1 MTATTSIP
9 SARAALQRQALLEAE
24 RKANSD
30 QPRNFKEDAL
40 TDKVVSVEPD
50 GTGPTS
56 TASFD
61 AEQDKARNSGSAN
74 RSRANTIAGAAGA
87 AGASVNDTTKQNE
100 PPSESVAGEED
111 PGAALDEPAEQAGV
125 RPHIEKFDPAS
136 SKRS

>member
-1 MTATTSIP
+1 
-9 SARAALQRQALLEAE
+9 LQRQALLEAE

-30 QPRNFKEDAL
+30 QPRNFREDAL

-74 RSRANTIAGAAGA
+74 RSHANTTADAGGA
-87 AGASVNDTTKQNE
+87 VDNDATHQNE

-111 PGAALDEPAEQAGV
+111 PGAALDEPAAQAGV
-125 RPHIEKFDPAS
+125 RPHIEKHDPAS